1 MARIPPGLP
10 YLAKVIPRLAK
21 PFVVVYVALLLT
33 RNFTD
38 ISIPGYIEIAAYAF
52 AIPAVLLFRLLRED
66 LAIWRGAARVGG
78 VFPPIWRDDF
88 TPGSIYTVLKM
99 ARKFRTNA
107 PYPGDM
113 LTEHIKTLGPCFSTR
128 TLFTYRVF
136 TIAPE
141 HVKAILATQFDDFEK
156 GKHLC
161 SILYPLLGVG
171 VFASDGDMWKFHRSM
186 TRPFFT
192 RDRIG
197 DFDNFDRHASD
208 AIAQLRTRLR
218 EGLPVDFQDLVG
230 RFTMDSATEFLFGH
244 DVRSLADELPRP
256 ADSFPTASSSA
267 SPESELN
274 FVTAFNDAQTACAG
288 RMRFAEHW
296 PLFEMGRDR
305 VEGPMRVVRAHIE
318 PILAEAL
325 LRKGERE
332 ATGEKK
338 AAPGEQTLL
347 EHLVDY
353 TEDIGVIRD
362 EILNI
367 MIAGRDTTAATL
379 SIIVYMLAQEPRVLH
394 RLRQEVL
401 DQVGESRRPTLDDF
415 KYMKYMR
422 AVINETLRLYP
433 IVPFNLKC
441 ATKDTTLPALE
452 PGGKPFY
459 IPKNTRVSWSVL
471 LMHRRKD
478 LWGPDAE
485 EFDPDR
491 FLDERL
497 HKYLTPNPF
506 IFLPFNGGPRICLGQ
521 QFAYNEISFF
531 LVRLLQNFSGIRL
544 ALHAQPP
551 QSLAPEEW
559 LEGEGRKIKEKV
571 RLQTHLTMSFVG
583 GLWVRMTQAEQDEGS
598 L

>member
-1 MARIPPGLP
+1 MARIPPGVP
-10 YLAKVIPRLAK
+10 YLAKVIPRVAK
-21 PFVVVYVALLLT
+21 PFVVVYVALLLI

-38 ISIPGYIEIAAYAF
+38 IAIPDYIGIIAYAL
-52 AIPAVLLFRLLRED
+52 AIPTVLLFRLLRED

-88 TPGSIYTVLKM
+88 TPGSVYTVLKI
-99 ARKFRTNA
+99 AKKFRTNA

-128 TLFTYRVF
+128 TLFTYR
-136 TIAPE
+136 
-141 HVKAILATQFDDFEK
+141 AILATQFDDFEK
-156 GKHLC
+156 GEHLC
-161 SILYPLLGVG
+161 AILHPLLGVG
-171 VFASDGDMWKFHRSM
+171 VFHRSM

-208 AIAQLRTRLR
+208 AIAQLRTRLL

-244 DVRSLADELPRP
+244 DVRSLADGLPRP
-256 ADSFPTASSSA
+256 ASSSLA
-267 SPESELN
+267 TDPSAATPESELN
-274 FVTAFNDAQTACAG
+274 FVTAFNEAQLACAG

-296 PLFEMGRDR
+296 PLFEMGKDR

-353 TEDIGVIRD
+353 TEDISVIRD

-379 SIIVYMLAQEPRVLH
+379 SIIVYMLAQEPQVLH

-401 DQVGESRRPTLDDF
+401 DQVGGSRRPTLDDF

-433 IVPFNLKC
+433 IVC
-441 ATKDTTLPALE
+441 ATKDTTLPTLE
-452 PGGKPFY
+452 PGGKPFF

-544 ALHAQPP
+544 ALGAQPP
-551 QSLAPEEW
+551 KSLAPEEW
-559 LEGEGRKIKEKV
+559 LEGEGRKTKEKV

-583 GLWVRMTQAEQDEGS
+583 GLWVRMTEAEQDEGS
-598 L
+598 V

>member
-1 MARIPPGLP
+1 MARIPPGVP
-10 YLAKVIPRLAK
+10 YLAKIIPRVAK
-21 PFVVVYVALLLT
+21 PFVVVYVALLLI
-33 RNFTD
+33 RNFSD
-38 ISIPGYIEIAAYAF
+38 IAIPNYIEAAAYAF

-99 ARKFRTNA
+99 AKRFRTNA

-128 TLFTYRVF
+128 TLFTYRVGCVL
-136 TIAPE
+136 AAYAQ
-141 HVKAILATQFDDFEK
+141 KQAILATQFDDFEK
-156 GKHLC
+156 GEHLC
-161 SILYPLLGVG
+161 AILHPLLGVG
-171 VFASDGDMWKFHRSM
+171 VFHRSM

-208 AIAQLRTRLR
+208 AIAQLRARLR

-244 DVRSLADELPRP
+244 DVRSLADGLPRP
-256 ADSFPTASSSA
+256 ASSSLA
-267 SPESELN
+267 TDPSAATPESELN
-274 FVTAFNDAQTACAG
+274 FVTAFNDAQLACAG

-296 PLFEMGRDR
+296 PLFEMGKDR

-353 TEDIGVIRD
+353 TEDISVIRD

-401 DQVGESRRPTLDDF
+401 DQVGNSRRPTLDDF

-433 IVPFNLKC
+433 IVC

-531 LVRLLQNFSGIRL
+531 LVHLLQNFSGIRL

-551 QSLAPEEW
+551 KSLAPEEW
-559 LEGEGRKIKEKV
+559 LEGEGRKTKEKV

-583 GLWVRMTQAEQDEGS
+583 GLWVRMTEAEQDEGS
-598 L
+598 V